1 MAGEGQLLRTAR
13 EEKGWSLLQAEEVTK
28 IRVRYLEAM
37 EAENYSILPGATY
50 VRGFLRTYS
59 KNLGLNP
66 EEIVELYKASEP
78 VFQPKIEP
86 VLTVPRK
93 RPVWFRPMIA
103 VVVGLLAVGAV
114 AGIATM
120 TKPKGNT
127 TASDF
132 TPTPLPSA
140 PKVEQSKSEGD
151 KSNPQSQANSNS
163 NQQSVPNAMA
173 ATTDGLKAQLV
184 FTQPCWV
191 VVNVDGKPALEGT
204 NTQGTTKE
212 LTANE
217 KIEFVT
223 VGNAGGISITLNGKT
238 IPSLG
243 ASGQVVHNVVLTK
256 DTLNQLS
263 QQTQTAQTQSQ
274 TSVQPQ

>member
-66 EEIVELYKASEP
+66 EEIVELYKANEP

-86 VLTVPRK
+86 VLTIPRK
-93 RPVWFRPMIA
+93 RPVWVRPMIA
-103 VVVGLLAVGAV
+103 VVVGLLAIGTV
-114 AGIATM
+114 AGIATI
-120 TKPKGNT
+120 TQSKGGST
-127 TASDF
+127 TASDY
-132 TPTPLPSA
+132 TPAPLPSA
-140 PKVEQSKSEGD
+140 PKVEQPKSAGD
-151 KSNPQSQANSNS
+151 ASNAQSQTNSDS

-173 ATTDGLKAQLV
+173 ATTEGLKAQLV

-191 VVNVDGKPALEGT
+191 VVNVDGKQALEGT

-217 KIEFVT
+217 KIELVT
-223 VGNAGGISITLNGKT
+223 VGNAGGISITLNGKA

-263 QQTQTAQTQSQ
+263 TQTPQ

>member
-66 EEIVELYKASEP
+66 EEIVELYKANEP

-86 VLTVPRK
+86 VLTIPRK
-93 RPVWFRPMIA
+93 RPVWVRPMIA
-103 VVVGLLAVGAV
+103 VVVGLLAIGTV
-114 AGIATM
+114 AGIAAM
-120 TKPKGNT
+120 TKQKENT
-127 TASDF
+127 TASDY
-132 TPTPLPSA
+132 TPAPLPSA
-140 PKVEQSKSEGD
+140 PKVEQPKSAGD
-151 KSNPQSQANSNS
+151 ASNAQSQTNSDS

-173 ATTDGLKAQLV
+173 ATTEGLKAQLV

-191 VVNVDGKPALEGT
+191 VVNVDGKQALEGT

-217 KIEFVT
+217 KIELVT
-223 VGNAGGISITLNGKT
+223 VGNAGGISITLNGKA

-263 QQTQTAQTQSQ
+263 TQTPQ